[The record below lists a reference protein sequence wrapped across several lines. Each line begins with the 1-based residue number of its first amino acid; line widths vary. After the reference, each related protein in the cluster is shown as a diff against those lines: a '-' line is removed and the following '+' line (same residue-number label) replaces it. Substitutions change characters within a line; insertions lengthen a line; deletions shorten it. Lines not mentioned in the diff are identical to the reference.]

1 MHYSHETKAIRQ
13 RMEEVRCDLD
23 QDVQG
28 IVEGARDMR
37 DWRSYVRTYPWV
49 CVGAALAV
57 GYLLVPRRHV
67 AMQPNAE
74 TIAELVEQSRLA
86 ATPLVTPLG
95 KARGLLLE
103 VCGQSGDTGS
113 VSVCRATSR
122 QTFWATGRQFTTGR
136 STMKN
141 RIPDYLSD
149 SSRERTS
156 RRNQHFKS
164 CVTWLANSSPIGCV
178 RPKRMSESIRCQD
191 SARHFA

>member
-1 MHYSHETKAIRQ
+1 VEPETHYSHETNAIRK

-49 CVGAALAV
+49 FAGAALAV

-95 KARGLLLE
+95 KARGLLLRS
-103 VCGQSGDTGS
+103 VGNLVIQGVSAYVGQKAG
-113 VSVCRATSR
+113 
-122 QTFWATGRQFTTGR
+122 
-136 STMKN
+136 
-141 RIPDYLSD
+141 
-149 SSRERTS
+149 E
-156 RRNQHFKS
+156 HFGPQ
-164 CVTWLANSSPIGCV
+164 AASSP
-178 RPKRMSESIRCQD
+178 QD
-191 SARHFA
+191 GHR

>member
-1 MHYSHETKAIRQ
+1 MHYSHETNAIRQ

-49 CVGAALAV
+49 CAGAALAV

-95 KARGLLLE
+95 KARGLLLRS
-103 VCGQSGDTGS
+103 VGNLVIQGVSAYVGQKAG
-113 VSVCRATSR
+113 
-122 QTFWATGRQFTTGR
+122 
-136 STMKN
+136 
-141 RIPDYLSD
+141 
-149 SSRERTS
+149 E
-156 RRNQHFKS
+156 HFGPQ
-164 CVTWLANSSPIGCV
+164 AASSP
-178 RPKRMSESIRCQD
+178 QD
-191 SARHFA
+191 GQR